1 MIKTKIVSEDKKF
14 KPFEIELKDIN
25 MDEREEINNMIFDTQ
40 KDKNFSWFLKVIEL
54 GTNYSRDDLNK
65 YSNDEL
71 FAISGKVI
79 ESANKKK

>member
-40 KDKNFSWFLKVIEL
+40 KDKNFSWFLRVIEL
-54 GTNYSRDDLNK
+54 GTHYNRDDLNK
-65 YSNDEL
+65 HSNDEL